1 MRLLI
6 GRSSLSLFRT
16 LYTVEREAK
25 NLPDSW
31 PWTKIWL
38 TGLSQN
44 LSSVAVRTMASRSW
58 ARILFH
64 AIRFTSGFGLA
75 HLRSFLGSIPNIRQ
89 ARFWVNPWE
98 TASLM
103 LSTTAVLVSFL
114 KCPLSAPKSP
124 NPFFFLTRT
133 ARGPLR
139 QGRLLFLPA
148 VLRLFGTVL
157 RV

>member
-1 MRLLI
+1 MRRLMR
-6 GRSSLSLFRT
+6 RSIRSPFNT
-16 LYTVEREAK
+16 LYTVERDTK
-25 NLPDSW
+25 NLFESCPC
-31 PWTKIWL
+31 TKIWL

-44 LSSVAVRTMASRSW
+44 LSSVAVCIIASRSW
-58 ARILFH
+58 SRILFH
-64 AIRFTSGFGLA
+64 AVRFTSGFGLA

-103 LSTTAVLVSFL
+103 LSATAVLVSFL

-133 ARGPLR
+133 ARVPR
-139 QGRLLFLPA
+139 QQGRLLFLPV
-148 VLRLFGTVL
+148 VLRLFDTVL

>member
-1 MRLLI
+1 LRLLI
-6 GRSSLSLFRT
+6 GRSSLSLFST

-44 LSSVAVRTMASRSW
+44 LSSVAVCMIASRSW

-64 AIRFTSGFGLA
+64 ALRTDSGFGFA

-89 ARFWVNPWE
+89 ARFWVNPLE
-98 TASLM
+98 IASLM
-103 LSTTAVLVSFL
+103 LSATAVLVSFL

-133 ARGPLR
+133 ARVPR
-139 QGRLLFLPA
+139 QQGRLLFLPV
-148 VLRLFGTVL
+148 VLRLFDTVL